1 MQKLKKQTDVYNVV
15 IPNLVKFVQ
24 MDDILIKITFVKN
37 FRNRAPSLY
46 AIQIKLKF
54 VENVQVDID
63 LQLML
68 KILKSLIV
76 QYAKEKIVI
85 PALILY
91 VQYAFQAIFQ
101 KTILAINVQ
110 TDVHYV
116 TRQCAQVV
124 VMNFFQKIKNAYHVS
139 QDACNATR
147 LTAVICVNKILF

>member
-1 MQKLKKQTDVYNVV
+1 MMQKLKKQTDVYNVV

-76 QYAKEKIVI
+76 
-85 PALILY
+85 
-91 VQYAFQAIFQ
+91 
-101 KTILAINVQ
+101 
-110 TDVHYV
+110 
-116 TRQCAQVV
+116 
-124 VMNFFQKIKNAYHVS
+124 
-139 QDACNATR
+139 
-147 LTAVICVNKILF
+147 